1 MSSFGLAPHS
11 AGRFRVGRLPAARP
25 LFREHFHRRQ
35 AEMSLGVVSSD
46 VTSRSGVVR
55 HGPRI
60 AGGSPQDPYRRVA
73 LITSVLIDVG
83 KQVANRNAK
92 GACEIV
98 DPLEG
103 DAAAPVFDLDQIV
116 PAHPCFQRQTLLRQI
131 FSQPKRPDL
140 TADRLSIQ
148 RPPLVAVGIIC
159 GCWRCRHQTSDCEW
173 RLKVCTVDA
182 T

>member
-1 MSSFGLAPHS
+1 MCPVSDLRPTL
-11 AGRFRVGRLPAARP
+11 RVGSESVDYLPPDHFSESTFIDDRP
-25 LFREHFHRRQ
+25 RCRWGSCPLTSPRV
-35 AEMSLGVVSSD
+35 AELCVMVRVS
-46 VTSRSGVVR
+46 R
-55 HGPRI
+55 
-60 AGGSPQDPYRRVA
+60 GSPQDPYRRVA

-173 RLKVCTVDA
+173 RLKVCTVNA